1 LRHAAAKTFVD
12 SLVQDEYLH
21 RVLFGGIR
29 PSADEW
35 ERVLETLH
43 ASESIW
49 LADPSEG
56 LETQLVQALHI
67 VYELLDELKDMA
79 IAPELWREMELRIDR
94 LQQLM
99 VNKAPAYQGLEELL
113 EIVRCVEEAYS

>member
-1 LRHAAAKTFVD
+1 
-12 SLVQDEYLH
+12 
-21 RVLFGGIR
+21 
-29 PSADEW
+29 
-35 ERVLETLH
+35 
-43 ASESIW
+43 
-49 LADPSEG
+49 